1 MELSNC
7 EVNLILTRSSTCV
20 ITNSTGAGRLKITDK
35 NLYVPV
41 KIFSVQDNA
50 KYIQQLKY
58 CFKRTINSNRYQSDP
73 KVYAKS

>member
-1 MELSNC
+1 MPLSNC

-50 KYIQQLKY
+50 KYFQQLKY

>member
-50 KYIQQLKY
+50 KYFQQLK
-58 CFKRTINSNRYQSDP
+58 
-73 KVYAKS
+73 